1 VRAIANLGILVQQA
15 VRDERDPPPL
25 FPTVGKVVAHE
36 ASVTAAGTSPPYTKP
51 PYTQRVRRSA
61 VVTGSS
67 SGIGRAIATRLAADG
82 FWVLLADV
90 RRPPLTS
97 GVPTDEVIAAAGGQC
112 EYVQADVSSRGDCD
126 RLVAL
131 AVEQTGTLD
140 VLVNNAALAGAHS
153 KPLLETSDDD
163 FDAIIAVNLRGP
175 FLLCRAAVR
184 QMLTQPLRAGA
195 RGRIINITSQHGM
208 VGAPGHSAY
217 AVSKG
222 GLVQLTRQV
231 AVEYGRDGVICN
243 AVAPGKI
250 VTGTQGDLSR
260 DAESAAYVQGRTPFG
275 RLGEPADV
283 AAAVAFL
290 ASDDASYISGVNL
303 MVDGGWMAY

>member
-1 VRAIANLGILVQQA
+1 M
-15 VRDERDPPPL
+15 P
-25 FPTVGKVVAHE
+25 
-36 ASVTAAGTSPPYTKP
+36 
-51 PYTQRVRRSA
+51 RSA
-61 VVTGSS
+61 IVTGSS

-90 RRPPLTS
+90 RRDPLTG
-97 GVPTDEVIAAAGGQC
+97 GVPTDELITQAGGAC
-112 EYVQADVSSRGDCD
+112 EYVRADVGSRAEGE

-131 AVEQTGTLD
+131 ATERAGRLD

-153 KPLLETSDDD
+153 KPLLETGADD

-175 FLLCRAAVR
+175 FLLCRAAIR
-184 QMLTQPLRAGA
+184 QMLTQQPRGDA
-195 RGRIINITSQHGM
+195 RGRIVNITSQHGM

-231 AVEYGRDGVICN
+231 AVEHARDGIICN

-250 VTGTQGDLSR
+250 VTGTPGDLS
-260 DAESAAYVQGRTPFG
+260 ASEESSAYVRGRTPFG
-275 RLGEPADV
+275 RLGEPGDV

-290 ASDDASYISGVNL
+290 ASDQATYISGVNL